1 MAWIILVLVWMRQNH
16 CMRSNK
22 YIRSNKYLVSKL
34 INFMSRIF
42 SILLCIA
49 YVYYKKRVVIFTT
62 NKQDIDH
69 NTTNTNTPN
78 QDEVALIQDSQQSD
92 FRRGIIKGSMRKE
105 KTQREIPEAWDTL
118 PFAQV
123 IRGCMSLNQSIFR
136 KYIILPS
143 FIIAKNVGRIFLF
156 QFPEWSE
163 DLQEWNR
170 EIHLDIL

>member
-1 MAWIILVLVWMRQNH
+1 
-16 CMRSNK
+16 
-22 YIRSNKYLVSKL
+22 
-34 INFMSRIF
+34 
-42 SILLCIA
+42 
-49 YVYYKKRVVIFTT
+49 KRVLIFTT

-92 FRRGIIKGSMRKE
+92 FRRGIIKGSMRS
-105 KTQREIPEAWDTL
+105 QRL
-118 PFAQV
+118 

-156 QFPEWSE
+156 QFPEWPE